1 MVQLSIDLIIGQV
14 KTRFVDFGVL
24 ISCFANVSHSD
35 IRCCHNQSHSN
46 VTPSLLHTRAVH
58 QGYSVGSEW
67 TEPSP
72 GRNRQ
77 RQPHKLSSRTNT
89 DVSDVWIGPA
99 DNVDEDI
106 LPGSELDFPSSD
118 GEESQRE
125 RRMVDVNSSVETLV
139 NIDIDPA
146 SRFKW
151 FVSMGNHGMGLFN
164 DIYTARKLRAAS
176 TTVYYFRTLSE
187 AKEHFQTAFNAWC
200 SEAV

>member
-1 MVQLSIDLIIGQV
+1 M
-14 KTRFVDFGVL
+14 
-24 ISCFANVSHSD
+24 SHSD
-35 IRCCHNQSHSN
+35 IS
-46 VTPSLLHTRAVH
+46 
-58 QGYSVGSEW
+58 
-67 TEPSP
+67 
-72 GRNRQ
+72 
-77 RQPHKLSSRTNT
+77 SSRPFGWFRVDRFPHSLPNHMVGLIDRKVKTAHFMRDTGAIDSDSHANVVEDDT

-125 RRMVDVNSSVETLV
+125 RWMVDVNSSVETLV

-151 FVSMGNHGMGLFN
+151 FVSTGDHGMGLFN
-164 DIYTARKLRAAS
+164 DIYTARKLRAAG

-187 AKEHFQTAFNAWC
+187 VKEHFQTAFNAWC

>member
-1 MVQLSIDLIIGQV
+1 M
-14 KTRFVDFGVL
+14 
-24 ISCFANVSHSD
+24 SHSD
-35 IRCCHNQSHSN
+35 IRCCHNRPVQMLPHPCFTLEQFIKAIRLVQSGQIPPFS
-46 VTPSLLHTRAVH
+46 PQPYGWPYRPEGEDCALHARHDPH
-58 QGYSVGSEW
+58 QGAIDSDSHANVVGDD
-67 TEPSP
+67 
-72 GRNRQ
+72 
-77 RQPHKLSSRTNT
+77 T

-151 FVSMGNHGMGLFN
+151 FVSTGDHGMGLFN
-164 DIYTARKLRAAS
+164 DIYTARKLRAAG